1 MKITWIGHSCFK
13 IEEGGYSIVIDP
25 YDDNYVPGL
34 RPVRESA
41 NEVLCSHEH
50 GDHNARKRV
59 KPVVGAAS
67 PFTVTKIETYHDP
80 QRGALRGP
88 NTIHILS
95 AGGKRIAHF
104 GDLGCALTP
113 EQLDAL
119 RDLDIA
125 LIPVG
130 GFFTIDAAQAAE
142 LVRGIAPAHV
152 IPMHYRGEA
161 GAFGFDVIGTV
172 KEFTDRMDSVLF
184 TGRSLVDPDD
194 LPDAQVL
201 VLSPQN
207 LSQQ

>member
-119 RDLDIA
+119 RR
-125 LIPVG
+125 P
-130 GFFTIDAAQAAE
+130 
-142 LVRGIAPAHV
+142 PSWS
-152 IPMHYRGEA
+152 A
-161 GAFGFDVIGTV
+161 G
-172 KEFTDRMDSVLF
+172 S
-184 TGRSLVDPDD
+184 P
-194 LPDAQVL
+194 LPT
-201 VLSPQN
+201 
-207 LSQQ
+207 